1 MAQPL
6 HVQLTVTGQQPDWRV
21 DAAKYDMNMSMVAQ
35 LQFNGV
41 PSENGADLVA
51 AFNAKGTCV
60 GVASPVYNK
69 RYDCYFAMLTIYG
82 NSDDPGS
89 PISFKA
95 WHAATGK
102 VHPVVATADKVTFSA
117 NAVYGSVTKPY
128 VLNATNAVE
137 QQFSLH
143 QGWQWLSFSVTP
155 VDATVAGTFAPVAA
169 TARMLKNQTQFAVP
183 AADSLAWTG
192 DLDKLSVKEMYMLYM
207 EQPADF
213 SVKGEQVNTATTPV
227 TLNKGWTWLGYTPIY
242 AASPLYALAPAAPVT
257 GDIVKGQNGFA
268 MYQDYE
274 WIGSLEV
281 MEPGQGYIYFSA
293 ADDSRQF
300 GYPTAAPASKAR
312 RKVANDGEVYGGKAA
327 NSDEVQSAF
336 PPVDRHA
343 YPNNMTVIARIT
355 QGGQPVSGAEIGVF
369 ADDECRGTSVEI
381 DGLYFITI
389 SGDGNG
395 PQLDVRVAHN
405 GQVRSTNAA
414 LTYVDNAMIGT
425 LNEPFAIEL
434 LTATGVTDAEAPQV
448 NIMPRRVKTHVTAST
463 NGPAMRLITI
473 HATNGQ
479 LLYINQNPAPD
490 TERIDMSRYAEG
502 VYYITVQT
510 ADGKSH
516 TAKLMK

>member
-1 MAQPL
+1 M
-6 HVQLTVTGQQPDWRV
+6 
-21 DAAKYDMNMSMVAQ
+21 
-35 LQFNGV
+35 
-41 PSENGADLVA
+41 
-51 AFNAKGTCV
+51 
-60 GVASPVYNK
+60 
-69 RYDCYFAMLTIYG
+69 
-82 NSDDPGS
+82 
-89 PISFKA
+89 
-95 WHAATGK
+95 
-102 VHPVVATADKVTFSA
+102 
-117 NAVYGSVTKPY
+117 
-128 VLNATNAVE
+128 
-137 QQFSLH
+137 
-143 QGWQWLSFSVTP
+143 
-155 VDATVAGTFAPVAA
+155 
-169 TARMLKNQTQFAVP
+169 
-183 AADSLAWTG
+183 
-192 DLDKLSVKEMYMLYM
+192 
-207 EQPADF
+207 
-213 SVKGEQVNTATTPV
+213 
-227 TLNKGWTWLGYTPIY
+227 
-242 AASPLYALAPAAPVT
+242 
-257 GDIVKGQNGFA
+257 
-268 MYQDYE
+268 
-274 WIGSLEV
+274 
-281 MEPGQGYIYFSA
+281 
-293 ADDSRQF
+293 
-300 GYPTAAPASKAR
+300 
-312 RKVANDGEVYGGKAA
+312 VANDGEVYGGKAA